1 MNGPQSNPYLIRVM
15 TTPGFPSCPV
25 RLAKSSVRSG
35 KSGDTT
41 PLTEE
46 NVKRLAASRPRDKLI
61 KCAKQHGNDE
71 ERDEATEYFK
81 ALYHSWELLSSGSHP
96 SGTGLVQVMDQ
107 KGSGLRQIGALY
119 GR

>member
-1 MNGPQSNPYLIRVM
+1 MVETVLQCSCLLTYHDDAYLWR
-15 TTPGFPSCPV
+15 
-25 RLAKSSVRSG
+25 
-35 KSGDTT
+35 T

-46 NVKRLAASRPRDKLI
+46 NVKRLAASRPRDNLI

-81 ALYHSWELLSSGSHP
+81 ALYRSWELLSSGSHP